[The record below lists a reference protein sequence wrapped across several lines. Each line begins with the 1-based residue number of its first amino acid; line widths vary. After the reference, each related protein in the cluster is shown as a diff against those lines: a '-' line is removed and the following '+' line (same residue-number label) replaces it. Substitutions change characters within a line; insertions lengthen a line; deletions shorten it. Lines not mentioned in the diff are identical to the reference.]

1 MIEFC
6 CVVKCFDVYWCV
18 VGGEVYI
25 CGVQFVWGQCFDC
38 VVGLLVVKVVF
49 VGFGLMGGVVDYE
62 LCVLVWEVGMFIV
75 VSGGVVELEDFDEVV
90 W

>member
-1 MIEFC
+1 M
-6 CVVKCFDVYWCV
+6 
-18 VGGEVYI
+18 
-25 CGVQFVWGQCFDC
+25 
-38 VVGLLVVKVVF
+38 GLLVVKVVF